1 MKAGDREHREG
12 KGGGTVSKKKVR
24 VSGENKSFLL

>member
-1 MKAGDREHREG
+1 MKAGDRDQRKG
-12 KGGGTVSKKKVR
+12 KGGAVSKKAR